1 MAPSLPGTLVR
12 VVSLLLPAAM
22 IVCAS
27 PEGQRPLP
35 TEPDFVGF
43 ITSIDRGGAHDPSA
57 RLGVESHAGKIVRRH
72 VVTLKPETVL
82 LRRDGDV
89 KHPIVVDDLQLKNWV
104 RLWFLDPGRQEYPIG
119 VTARQVEVVDR
130 P

>member
-1 MAPSLPGTLVR
+1 MEPSLPGSLVR

-35 TEPDFVGF
+35 AEPDFVGF
-43 ITSIDRGGAHDPSA
+43 ITAIDRGGAHDPSA
-57 RLGVESHAGKIVRRH
+57 RLDVESHAGKIVRRH
-72 VVTLKPETVL
+72 VVTLKRETVL
-82 LRRDGDV
+82 LRRDGEAR
-89 KHPIVVDDLQLKNWV
+89 HPIGVGDLELKNWV
-104 RLWFLDPGRQEYPIG
+104 RLWFVDPGRQEYPMS

>member
-1 MAPSLPGTLVR
+1 
-12 VVSLLLPAAM
+12 M

-27 PEGQRPLP
+27 PEGQLPLP

-43 ITSIDRGGAHDPSA
+43 ITSIDRGGAQDPTA
-57 RLGVESHAGKIVRRH
+57 RLNVESHAGKIVRRH
-72 VVTLKPETVL
+72 VVRLTRETVL
-82 LRRDGDV
+82 LRRDAGV
-89 KHPIVVDDLQLKNWV
+89 RRPIGVDDFELKSWV
-104 RLWFLDPGRQEYPIG
+104 RLWFSDPGRREYPTN